1 MTDKQILQSLQQI
14 LDKFHS
20 VFRGETKFKLAI
32 RKTKT
37 ALSKHIPVKD
47 VAFALSGQE
56 IAEQKLA
63 DIVACTG
70 RTKAFLYLAK
80 DSGLDLKAVLT
91 TNTKYLDTGN
101 NNHTVPAVKM
111 SDGKYHIFDPMCRF
125 VDGQDFKRMLK
136 QPVIIGQNVFHV
148 LPSLTNDS
156 YKVMD
161 IVDATDLEKIKTLND
176 IIAKNRQNTAIPT
189 KFIERD

>member
-1 MTDKQILQSLQQI
+1 
-14 LDKFHS
+14 
-20 VFRGETKFKLAI
+20 
-32 RKTKT
+32 
-37 ALSKHIPVKD
+37 
-47 VAFALSGQE
+47 
-56 IAEQKLA
+56 
-63 DIVACTG
+63 
-70 RTKAFLYLAK
+70 
-80 DSGLDLKAVLT
+80 
-91 TNTKYLDTGN
+91 
-101 NNHTVPAVKM
+101 
-111 SDGKYHIFDPMCRF
+111 MCRF

-176 IIAKNRQNTAIPT
+176 IIAKSRQNTAIPT